1 MKKIQQFRYYYS
13 NSTNNYPN
21 NIGSEYYGKLING
34 NIFSGYGEI
43 THIGIQAWP
52 GTKFSLNDSPFDIEV
67 GETGI
72 YELDLGE
79 YGHIYSIRFDATTLD
94 MYYTRAA
101 NRRLL
106 IDIMYEGGN

>member
-1 MKKIQQFRYYYS
+1 
-13 NSTNNYPN
+13 
-21 NIGSEYYGKLING
+21 
-34 NIFSGYGEI
+34 
-43 THIGIQAWP
+43 
-52 GTKFSLNDSPFDIEV
+52 V

-94 MYYTRAA
+94 MYYTRVA